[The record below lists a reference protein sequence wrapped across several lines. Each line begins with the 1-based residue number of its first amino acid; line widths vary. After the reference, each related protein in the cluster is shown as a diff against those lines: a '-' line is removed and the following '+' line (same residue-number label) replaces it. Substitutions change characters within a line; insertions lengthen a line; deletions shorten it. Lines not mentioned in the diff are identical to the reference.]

1 MQHQHPSYRAALSSF
16 LAYQESQLHAND
28 QKGGRLDWKDSSQYP
43 MDHFIES
50 LELKVEDLGLI
61 LQSGDPEKI
70 GRHCAD
76 IPNYAMMIADNSGA
90 L

>member
-1 MQHQHPSYRAALSSF
+1 MNEHPSYRVALSSF
-16 LAYQESQLHAND
+16 LAYQEAQLHAND
-28 QKGGRLDWKDSSQYP
+28 KKGDRLDWKDSSQCP
-43 MDHFIES
+43 MDHLLDAIG
-50 LELKVEDLGLI
+50 LKVSDLGLV

-76 IPNYAMMIADNSGA
+76 IANYAMMIADNSEA